1 MSGTVKEAVSLMEV
15 LPESD
20 QNFVL
25 EFIKKLRFFSLAVI
39 LWIIMSITMTACSPM
54 QGRVEPYSASFFA
67 MDTYMTFTVYDDD
80 AKAAKA
86 ALQQAQEEIGALE
99 ELWSVTDED
108 SDIYALNHSGGQPVT
123 VRDETAGLLSF
134 AVKMAQET
142 DGALEPTLYP
152 VLTAWGFTTE
162 VNRIPAAE
170 EIERLLECVGYDRV
184 KVEGSLVT
192 LEDGMMLDLGSVGK
206 GYAGDRAERILIER
220 GINSALLDIGGNIQA
235 VGARPDGS
243 DWRLGLRSPFG
254 EGIFGTLQISDR
266 AVVTSGNYERY
277 FIGEDGVRYGHI
289 IDPETGYP
297 VNNGL
302 ASVTIIAGDGKL
314 CDALSTS
321 LFVMGLSD
329 AVAYWKTHQEEQ
341 PFDMILVTEDRKIY
355 LTEEIKDKF
364 NLQKECADMVIYPV
378 TSSAAEGQNR

>member
-1 MSGTVKEAVSLMEV
+1 
-15 LPESD
+15 
-20 QNFVL
+20 
-25 EFIKKLRFFSLAVI
+25 
-39 LWIIMSITMTACSPM
+39 
-54 QGRVEPYSASFFA
+54 
-67 MDTYMTFTVYDDD
+67 
-80 AKAAKA
+80 
-86 ALQQAQEEIGALE
+86 
-99 ELWSVTDED
+99 
-108 SDIYALNHSGGQPVT
+108 
-123 VRDETAGLLSF
+123 
-134 AVKMAQET
+134 
-142 DGALEPTLYP
+142 
-152 VLTAWGFTTE
+152 
-162 VNRIPAAE
+162 
-170 EIERLLECVGYDRV
+170 
-184 KVEGSLVT
+184 
-192 LEDGMMLDLGSVGK
+192 MLFRS
-206 GYAGDRAERILIER
+206 GDRAERILIER

-254 EGIFGTLQISDR
+254 EGLFGTLQISDC

-329 AVAYWKTHQEEQ
+329 AVTYWRTHQEEQ
-341 PFDMILVTEDRKIY
+341 PFDMILVTEDREIY

-378 TSSAAEGQNR
+378 ASSAAEGQNR

>member
-1 MSGTVKEAVSLMEV
+1 MRY
-15 LPESD
+15 
-20 QNFVL
+20 
-25 EFIKKLRFFSLAVI
+25 KKFLRLSVPFF
-39 LWIIMSITMTACSPM
+39 IMSITLTACSLM
-54 QGRVEPYSASFFA
+54 QARVEPYSASFFA

-99 ELWSVTDED
+99 ALWSVTDED
-108 SDIYALNHSGGQPVT
+108 SDIYALNHSGGQSVT

-162 VNRIPAAE
+162 ANRIPAAE

-220 GINSALLDIGGNIQA
+220 GISSALLDIGGNIQA

-254 EGIFGTLQISDR
+254 EGLFGTLQISDR

-329 AVAYWKTHQEEQ
+329 AITYWRTHQEEQ
-341 PFDMILVTEDRKIY
+341 PFDMILVTEDREIY